1 MMFSL
6 GQEGSGK
13 GFVYGKDLRWT
24 SVNQNL
30 QTVLHRDGCGKAS
43 ILVCGGGAGQDGERM
58 PDACAAV
65 SAVIRKSDRREAFFI
80 QQVLVIEMPLD
91 VRYFILPF

>member
-24 SVNQNL
+24 SVNQDL
-30 QTVLHRDGCGKAS
+30 QAVLRRDGCGKVS
-43 ILVCGGGAGQDGERM
+43 ILVCGGAGQDGERM

-91 VRYFILPF
+91 VRYFILSF